1 MGTEEAQIGYLFFYL
16 ALMCWAK
23 VGHVHTFIKSTT
35 NQNTSVLC
43 AHKNR
48 VSWPCCNLPAAW
60 MPLSKLLIASH
71 WATTHL
77 ATPIDVKPLWLR
89 DEMSLTKTPLRNQ
102 LKLQRTSLQQRA
114 KTQHLFIVNKADV
127 EPNRRSGFRFREQ
140 QVDKIKIH
148 QLGMESQSNFF
159 SMWESFYQVN
169 DWFPLH
175 LFLSFSNQTFFFYCS
190 PIWDICFHY
199 TLFSL
204 SSLMV
209 WH

>member
-1 MGTEEAQIGYLFFYL
+1 
-16 ALMCWAK
+16 MCWAK

-102 LKLQRTSLQQRA
+102 LKLQQRA

-204 SSLMV
+204 SSLLV